1 MTIKDIAKR
10 CGVSVST
17 VSRALNGHPDVSE
30 ALREKILQ
38 VVQEV
43 HYVPNNSAQDL
54 VKQQSDTIGLVV
66 RGVGNPFF
74 SEVIRSIEHA
84 IALAGYTL
92 VLHQIHAEE
101 DELLAGAG
109 LARSKKLRGLI
120 FLGGRFDY
128 TPEDIRILGIPFVCC
143 SYTNRYGSLND
154 DSYSSV
160 SIDDR
165 QEAYKAV
172 KTLIEYGH
180 RSIAVLLD
188 AINDHSIA
196 EMRYKGYCRA
206 LSEAGIP
213 LCRDLVIETGAY
225 DMPAAYMGMR
235 RLLGRRDD
243 FTAVFAIS
251 DSMAMAAM
259 KALHDVGKRVPEDC
273 SVIAIDGIVM
283 SEYSI
288 PTLTT
293 LVQPKEDMGRT
304 SVDILLDMIRRG
316 SANRHR
322 VLSTTLRP
330 GESLRAIR

>member
-66 RGVGNPFF
+66 RGGGNPFF

-92 VLHQIHAEE
+92 VLHQLHSED
-101 DELLAGAG
+101 DELLAGAR

-128 TPEDIRILGIPFVCC
+128 TPEDVSVLGVPFVCC
-143 SYTNRYGSLND
+143 SYTNRYGSLDD

-172 KTLIEYGH
+172 RTLIEYGH

-188 AINDHSIA
+188 AVDDHSIA
-196 EMRYKGYCRA
+196 EMRYKGYCKA
-206 LSEAGIP
+206 LEEAGIP
-213 LCRDLVIETGAY
+213 LSRELVIETGAY

-235 RLLGRRDD
+235 RLLGKRDD

-259 KALHDVGKRVPEDC
+259 KALHDAGKRVPDDC

-283 SEYSI
+283 SEYAI

-293 LVQPKEDMGRT
+293 LVQPKENMGRI
-304 SVDILLDMIRRG
+304 SVEILLDMIRG
-316 SANRHR
+316 GANRHT
-322 VLSTTLRP
+322 VLTTTLRP

>member
-1 MTIKDIAKR
+1 M
-10 CGVSVST
+10 
-17 VSRALNGHPDVSE
+17 
-30 ALREKILQ
+30 
-38 VVQEV
+38 
-43 HYVPNNSAQDL
+43 
-54 VKQQSDTIGLVV
+54 
-66 RGVGNPFF
+66 
-74 SEVIRSIEHA
+74 
-84 IALAGYTL
+84 
-92 VLHQIHAEE
+92 
-101 DELLAGAG
+101 
-109 LARSKKLRGLI
+109 
-120 FLGGRFDY
+120 
-128 TPEDIRILGIPFVCC
+128 
-143 SYTNRYGSLND
+143 
-154 DSYSSV
+154 

-188 AINDHSIA
+188 AVDDHSIA
-196 EMRYKGYCRA
+196 EMRYKGYCKA
-206 LSEAGIP
+206 LEEAGIP

-259 KALHDVGKRVPEDC
+259 KALHDVGKRVPDNC

-293 LVQPKEDMGRT
+293 LVQPKENMGRI
-304 SVDILLDMIRRG
+304 SVEILLDMIRG
-316 SANRHR
+316 GNNRHM
-322 VLSTTLRP
+322 VLTTTLRP
-330 GESLRAIR
+330 GESLLAIR